1 MNWYKGNIAE
11 AVNLSKSNN
20 SIFVVFVQGKKKF
33 CDENTSELSNKL
45 NFFVLLII
53 NWITGTDELSRTF
66 TELLNHELIKTHLE
80 GKNFV
85 AIKIE
90 SSSEAYMQFAQI
102 YQLVPLPSL
111 FFIGKSGTPIEVV
124 TGNTTSVEELDSKIK
139 SILEKSGI
147 SEASSSLITSEQ
159 SASTSA
165 DIPVSV
171 EKPVEKVKKP
181 EISHEEKLQK
191 AKELI
196 EKTRRIKDAQ
206 EAEVGP
212 IIIHSSLN
220 VFKINL
226 IISGKKTKRD
236 GTS

>member
-1 MNWYKGNIAE
+1 
-11 AVNLSKSNN
+11 
-20 SIFVVFVQGKKKF
+20 
-33 CDENTSELSNKL
+33 
-45 NFFVLLII
+45 
-53 NWITGTDELSRTF
+53 
-66 TELLNHELIKTHLE
+66 
-80 GKNFV
+80 
-85 AIKIE
+85 
-90 SSSEAYMQFAQI
+90 MQFAQI

-165 DIPVSV
+165 DIPLPV

-206 EAEVGP
+206 EAEVGS
-212 IIIHSSLN
+212 IIIHSPLNNSLKLKSHNFRKGDKKRWN
-220 VFKINL
+220 VVNKDKIHKILKNGRK
-226 IISGKKTKRD
+226 IKK
-236 GTS
+236 

>member
-1 MNWYKGNIAE
+1 
-11 AVNLSKSNN
+11 
-20 SIFVVFVQGKKKF
+20 
-33 CDENTSELSNKL
+33 
-45 NFFVLLII
+45 
-53 NWITGTDELSRTF
+53 
-66 TELLNHELIKTHLE
+66 
-80 GKNFV
+80 
-85 AIKIE
+85 
-90 SSSEAYMQFAQI
+90 MQFAQI

-124 TGNTTSVEELDSKIK
+124 TGNTASVEELDSKIK

-165 DIPVSV
+165 DIPLPV
-171 EKPVEKVKKP
+171 ETPVEKVKKP

-206 EAEVGP
+206 EAEVGS
-212 IIIHSSLN
+212 IIIHSP
-220 VFKINL
+220 
-226 IISGKKTKRD
+226 
-236 GTS
+236 